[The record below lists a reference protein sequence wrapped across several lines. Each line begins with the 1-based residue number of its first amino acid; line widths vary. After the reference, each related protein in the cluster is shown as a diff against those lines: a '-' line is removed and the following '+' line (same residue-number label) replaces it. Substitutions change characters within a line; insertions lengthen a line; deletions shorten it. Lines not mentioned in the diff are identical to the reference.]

1 MHLIYLLPNGTIIGV
16 TCLKTKLFWVKPVK
30 IIHLVHAQIFGKTII
45 SYPII
50 CTRVILLNNG
60 ATFEI
65 FKLSRKVLFSRGKL
79 KRYLNESHTV
89 KHLFY
94 NDELKSSQPSLFF
107 KNFYFIEYYQLLSS
121 LSLRA
126 LLASPLNLCSI
137 SE

>member
-1 MHLIYLLPNGTIIGV
+1 MHLIYLLPNGTISGV

-45 SYPII
+45 SYPMV
-50 CTRVILLNNG
+50 CTLVILLNNG

-94 NDELKSSQPSLFF
+94 NVNSNPRSHRFSSRIS
-107 KNFYFIEYYQLLSS
+107 ILSS
-121 LSLRA
+121 IINYFLHY
-126 LLASPLNLCSI
+126 PFVPF
-137 SE
+137 

>member
-1 MHLIYLLPNGTIIGV
+1 MHLIYLLPNGTISGV

-45 SYPII
+45 SYPMV
-50 CTRVILLNNG
+50 CTLVILLNNG

-79 KRYLNESHTV
+79 KRYLNESHTA

-94 NDELKSSQPSLFF
+94 KVNSNPRSHHFSSRIS
-107 KNFYFIEYYQLLSS
+107 ILSS
-121 LSLRA
+121 IINYFLHY
-126 LLASPLNLCSI
+126 PFVPF
-137 SE
+137 